1 MFEEL
6 ELLKLHS
13 NGLYFISALQ
23 TSCEHQNLITHLLKH
38 ESLQWYL
45 CARPSLECITVI
57 VACKQKYMQWKYAS
71 IYTCRP
77 RPDRLIS
84 FFFFYLCLY
93 WTYHWL
99 RQSDM
104 LLLRHTHNST
114 LDVQPPVKELHISC
128 KCLPVNIPFSRG
140 FDHVHNCTHT
150 TATGHM
156 DVTMLLYKVLCTYC
170 FAKIKFDWF
179 LNEWQ
184 QILSFFIYTFEF
196 SCAVSAV
203 TTCVA

>member
-1 MFEEL
+1 MLHLCSPNFL
-6 ELLKLHS
+6 WTSKLDNIYAEAWINSMLIMWKTLFAVHHT
-13 NGLYFISALQ
+13 NCGMQTKIYAIEIYFHVHMQ
-23 TSCEHQNLITHLLKH
+23 TEAWQTKFF
-38 ESLQWYL
+38 
-45 CARPSLECITVI
+45 
-57 VACKQKYMQWKYAS
+57 
-71 IYTCRP
+71 
-77 RPDRLIS
+77 
-84 FFFFYLCLY
+84 FFFFYLCLC

-114 LDVQPPVKELHISC
+114 LHVQPPVKELHISC

-156 DVTMLLYKVLCTYC
+156 DFTMLLYKVLCTYC